1 MESWAPVL
9 SMNIVTVFHASAVR
23 DNWLH
28 ALVDAGS
35 GSCSVRQKV
44 FWGPSPESQ
53 AVAAAPIK
61 PIAQLRCNCGLCF
74 CDKSCFQ
81 RVFVGID

>member
-35 GSCSVRQKV
+35 GNCSVRRKV
-44 FWGPSPESQ
+44 FWRPSPEFPGGSGGPNK
-53 AVAAAPIK
+53 AHCPTPV
-61 PIAQLRCNCGLCF
+61 QLWALFLR
-74 CDKSCFQ
+74 
-81 RVFVGID
+81 